1 MKLAHADNGKLCSV
15 IMKAYVADF

>member
-1 MKLAHADNGKLCSV
+1 MKLTHADNGKLYSV